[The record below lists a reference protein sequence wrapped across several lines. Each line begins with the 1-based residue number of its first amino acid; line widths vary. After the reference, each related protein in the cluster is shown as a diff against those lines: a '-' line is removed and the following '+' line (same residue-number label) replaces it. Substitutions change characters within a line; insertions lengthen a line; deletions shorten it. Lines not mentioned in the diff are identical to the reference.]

1 MFTFVLALGIAAL
14 NLVEPS
20 EIQQLAI
27 PSLLRRESI
36 QIRHYSK
43 SGKSLAL
50 AISILQLACPSL
62 QNYQAVILLATR
74 EQIQSLSAVMSELA
88 QSMPA
93 IKIHTLIAGTK
104 MRDMIE
110 NVKEGGHQIM
120 IASPGRFEWL
130 MQSRDDLGL
139 VVDLGSVRCLVLDDT
154 SEIANRFPHFVETLK
169 TFPQYFDEDVEV
181 VSANCIPH
189 VQLEAVLHSFKHPPI
204 KIVNGQGYV
213 YCGDTIPIHVL
224 REDARRDHL
233 IKSNGY
239 RFGSALK
246 QNEEQ
251 DQEQST

>member
-139 VVDLGSVRCLVLDDT
+139 VVDLGS
-154 SEIANRFPHFVETLK
+154 RFPHFVETLK